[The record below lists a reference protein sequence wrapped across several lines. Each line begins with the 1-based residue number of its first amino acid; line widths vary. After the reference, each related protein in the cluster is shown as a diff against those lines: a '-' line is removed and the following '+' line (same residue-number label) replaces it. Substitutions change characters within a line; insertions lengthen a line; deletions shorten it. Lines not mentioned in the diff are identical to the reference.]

1 MRPYWQ
7 PEPGGPPPPH
17 PGRAVKLPVGVVRWT
32 NPTPTLTVIVK
43 LTLSYGPGAE
53 LSDGA
58 IWAEPISPQPPLS
71 ASRYDGDPALGKLV
85 YPSDFV
91 PFKKRAD
98 ILVRGH
104 AYAHS
109 APRSAL
115 AERTAIRAGFSVD
128 ELSREITVVA
138 AGGTDRIPLTPE
150 HIRDERDAAVADPVG
165 PIASPLVVAPK
176 RWHPLDFDY
185 TAYQA
190 ASTLQ
195 RPVTIEPDAIIVLR
209 RLSPR
214 AEEVTVLLPNIV
226 PRVFVDLPGSNEKA
240 ELEMDCD
247 TLFIDTG
254 AETCTLVFRGDLTVE
269 SIETPRRR
277 RMAVSLEYK
286 PDERDMEE
294 ILRERPRGLFY
305 YAVEPEDVLPDAP
318 PVPETSE
325 LQMARDE
332 TWGYHLPPLPSMP
345 LSQYSRVSAELAEGR
360 ESRPDVLRKH
370 GIDEEDWSLEER
382 AWPAILTQYGAQN
395 GAAFAKE
402 AGRVAVAAQDA
413 LASPDEEAQTLA
425 DYARVTVLV
434 ERLGTSKGLAQ
445 AKMSLPAWLRM
456 KRRFRARTANNK
468 QAKAELKKLI
478 AAERTLAGLALPQ
491 AEKG

>member
-1 MRPYWQ
+1 
-7 PEPGGPPPPH
+7 
-17 PGRAVKLPVGVVRWT
+17 
-32 NPTPTLTVIVK
+32 
-43 LTLSYGPGAE
+43 
-53 LSDGA
+53 
-58 IWAEPISPQPPLS
+58 
-71 ASRYDGDPALGKLV
+71 
-85 YPSDFV
+85 
-91 PFKKRAD
+91 
-98 ILVRGH
+98 
-104 AYAHS
+104 
-109 APRSAL
+109 
-115 AERTAIRAGFSVD
+115 
-128 ELSREITVVA
+128 
-138 AGGTDRIPLTPE
+138 
-150 HIRDERDAAVADPVG
+150 
-165 PIASPLVVAPK
+165 
-176 RWHPLDFDY
+176 
-185 TAYQA
+185 
-190 ASTLQ
+190 
-195 RPVTIEPDAIIVLR
+195 
-209 RLSPR
+209 
-214 AEEVTVLLPNIV
+214 
-226 PRVFVDLPGSNEKA
+226 
-240 ELEMDCD
+240 
-247 TLFIDTG
+247 
-254 AETCTLVFRGDLTVE
+254 
-269 SIETPRRR
+269 
-277 RMAVSLEYK
+277 
-286 PDERDMEE
+286 
-294 ILRERPRGLFY
+294 
-305 YAVEPEDVLPDAP
+305 
-318 PVPETSE
+318 
-325 LQMARDE
+325 MARDE